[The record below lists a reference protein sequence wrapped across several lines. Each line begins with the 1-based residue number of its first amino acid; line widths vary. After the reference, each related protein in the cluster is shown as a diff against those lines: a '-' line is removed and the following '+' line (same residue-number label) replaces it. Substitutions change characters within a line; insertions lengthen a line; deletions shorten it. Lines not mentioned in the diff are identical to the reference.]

1 MRAFTAAHRIG
12 IVIGIVIVIPT
23 LEPIMSATADV
34 LVVDAEG
41 WLPMV
46 RQLRS
51 PHVDERP
58 IGAAIDLVVIHHI
71 SLPPGEFS
79 GDSIER
85 LFMGTLDATAHL
97 AFRPLAGVRVSAHFL
112 IRRDGSITQF
122 AACGERAW
130 HAGES
135 RFLERERCND
145 FSIGIELEGTGDIP
159 YEADQYRALVRLIHG
174 LQRAYPLV
182 WIAGHSDISPGRKTD
197 PGASFDWNLLEAGL
211 GEGRLVRPF

>member
-1 MRAFTAAHRIG
+1 MAVPTAASRIA
-12 IVIGIVIVIPT
+12 
-23 LEPIMSATADV
+23 IMSATADV
-34 LVVDAEG
+34 WVIDAGG
-41 WLPMV
+41 WLPTV

-71 SLPPGEFS
+71 SLPPGEFG

-85 LFMGTLDATAHL
+85 LFMGTLDARAHP
-97 AFRPLAGVRVSAHFL
+97 AFTPLAGVRVSAHFL

-122 AACGERAW
+122 AACGARAW

-159 YEADQYRALVRLIHG
+159 YEADQYRALVLLIQV